1 VAIEQLAV
9 TTAPRGRNRYLDT
22 LRAVALIRV
31 VTYHATD
38 AGWLSIVF
46 PSMGVMFAL
55 AGSLMAAS
63 LDRRPPWTV
72 VRQRLR
78 RLLLPFWLFA
88 AVVVVA
94 MFRHGW
100 TDWRPDRLV
109 FWLLPIA
116 DPPGTAWAEQVID
129 PLWYVRA
136 YVWFVLLSPVLLWA
150 YRRWPVATLLMPLLL
165 VGATAVGALDPEWLG
180 LSGPAVLD
188 FGAYGACWLL
198 GFAHRDGSL
207 RRAPLTAL
215 IGLAGGAVLLG
226 LAWALVHPDPDS
238 GYDLNEIPLGQALFS
253 VGVVLLLLRPRPQLA
268 WLARV
273 PVLDRLVTLLNARA
287 VTVYLWHEVA
297 LVLAVPVNDR
307 LGLETTP
314 ELLTTAWVLIGIAV
328 LALGWVEDLAAGRR
342 LRLLPWSRDS
352 LTRVRDSAAE
362 SHADEQRGAG
372 GHDQQAADPA
382 HTEAGEHAPVL
393 SGGGTGVADDHRGAR
408 DLA

>member
-1 VAIEQLAV
+1 MVV
-9 TTAPRGRNRYLDT
+9 TTVARGRNRYLDT

-31 VTYHATD
+31 VMYHATD
-38 AGWLSIVF
+38 VGWLSIVF
-46 PSMGVMFAL
+46 PAMGVMFAL
-55 AGSLMAAS
+55 AGSLMAGS

-88 AVVVVA
+88 GAVVVA
-94 MFRHGW
+94 MFWRGW
-100 TDWRPDRLV
+100 PDWRPDRLV

-116 DPPGTAWAEQVID
+116 DPPGTAWAEQVVD

-150 YRRWPVATLLMPLLL
+150 YRRWPVATLLAPLLL
-165 VGATAVGALDPEWLG
+165 VAATAVGVLEPQRLG
-180 LSGPAVLD
+180 LSGPALLD

-207 RRAPLTAL
+207 RRAPLPAL
-215 IGLAGGAVLLG
+215 LGIAGGAVLLG
-226 LAWALVHPDPDS
+226 LAWAIVHPDPDS

-307 LGLETTP
+307 FGLETTP
-314 ELLTTAWVLIGIAV
+314 QLLATAWVLIGVAV

-342 LRLLPWSRDS
+342 LRLLPWTPDS
-352 LTRVRDSAAE
+352 LTRVRDRTAE

-372 GHDQQAADPA
+372 GHDQQATDPA
-382 HTEAGEHAPVL
+382 HAEAGEHAPVL
-393 SGGGTGVADDHRGAR
+393 ADGGAGVADDHRGAR